1 MTGTRASDLARADS
15 GAPGA
20 TAAADGPGGGR
31 ITRLVERARRRPVVV
46 ATVVLFVLAV
56 PLLLALGALRQ
67 PRWYPI
73 LDLAQTEIRVRDVGT
88 TQSPLIGLPGRI
100 GPFGEQGSHPGPL
113 SFWALAPVYR
123 LFGATSWALRVSS
136 VALNLLAMGACL
148 WIAYRRAGLRLMLG
162 AGVGLAVLARAYG
175 AFTIAEPWNP
185 HLPLFFW
192 MVVLLAVW
200 SVVDDDLPVLPVAVV
215 AASFCG
221 QTHIPY
227 LGLSVALVALAVGV
241 AAVRVYRG
249 PPDREA
255 RRRFTRWVLIAAG
268 VGVVVWLPSVIDH
281 FTANRSNFTV
291 LWEHFSDPPE
301 DPVGIGD
308 GVRLLFVHLN
318 PWTLLFDRVVTDTPQ
333 TTTNGSSLPGVL
345 FLLVWLGSVAA
356 AWRLRLRSL
365 LRLDL
370 VLGVALVLAAIAI
383 SRIFGFV
390 WYYLMLWAWGITALM
405 ILATVWAVGAL
416 VSRRLDEPR
425 RDRAATAVAC
435 TLAALVLVLSAG
447 FSVDAADT
455 ELPTTRLSK
464 TLGAVTEPTADAL
477 GDREPGRDGD
487 YLVTWDDP
495 IAIGSQ
501 GWGLM
506 NELDR
511 RGFQV
516 FVPQHQRGGATRYQV
531 IEPAD
536 ATAEVHLVIGE
547 GIDAWA
553 AKPGVERVAYVEPRS
568 RAERA
573 EYDRLRTRVIV
584 DLEDAGLTEAIPDVD
599 SNLLGAAR
607 QAAGLADTERRIV
620 RMLELGLPTAVFVG
634 PPEA

>member
-1 MTGTRASDLARADS
+1 MTGTRAHDVARADT
-15 GAPGA
+15 GARD
-20 TAAADGPGGGR
+20 TAAPSADGGPAA
-31 ITRLVERARRRPVVV
+31 RLVEAARRRPVLLASVL
-46 ATVVLFVLAV
+46 LFVLAV
-56 PLLLALGALRQ
+56 PLVLALGALRQ

-88 TQSPLIGLPGRI
+88 TRSPLIGLPGRI
-100 GPFGEQGSHPGPL
+100 GPFGRQGSHPGPL
-113 SFWALAPVYR
+113 SFWALAPVYW

-136 VALNLLAMGACL
+136 VALNLVAMAGAI
-148 WIAYRRAGLRLMLG
+148 WIAHRRGGLRLVL
-162 AGVGLAVLARAYG
+162 GVGVVLAVLARAYG

-192 MVVLLAVW
+192 IVLLLAVW
-200 SVVDDDLPVLPVAVV
+200 SVVDDDLPMLPVAVF
-215 AASFCG
+215 AASFCS

-227 LGLSVALVALAVGV
+227 LGPSVALVALAVGV
-241 AAVRVYRG
+241 GAVRVYRG
-249 PPDREA
+249 PPDPTA
-255 RRRFTRWVLIAAG
+255 RRRFVRWVLIAAG
-268 VGVVVWLPSVIDH
+268 VGVVVWLPPVIDH
-281 FTANRSNFTV
+281 LTANRSNFTV

-301 DPVGIGD
+301 DPVGVGD
-308 GVRLLFVHLN
+308 GVRLLLVHLN

-333 TTTNGSSLPGVL
+333 TTTDGSSLPGFG
-345 FLLVWLGSVAA
+345 FLVVWAGGAAA
-356 AWRLRLRSL
+356 AWRLRLRAL

-405 ILATVWAVGAL
+405 ILATLWAAGVL
-416 VSRRLDEPR
+416 VSRRLEQPR
-425 RDRAATAVAC
+425 RDRAATAAAC
-435 TLAALVLVLSAG
+435 TLAAALLALSAG
-447 FSVDAADT
+447 FAVDAADT
-455 ELPTTRLSK
+455 DLPTARLSK
-464 TLGAVTEPTADAL
+464 TLGAVTDPTADAL
-477 GDREPGRDGD
+477 ADREPGRDGD

-511 RGFQV
+511 RGFEV
-516 FVPQHQRGGATRYQV
+516 FVPEHQRGGATRYQV
-531 IEPAD
+531 IDPAD

-573 EYDRLRTRVIV
+573 EYERLRVRVIA
-584 DLEDAGLTEAIPDVD
+584 DLEEAGLADAIPDVD

>member
-1 MTGTRASDLARADS
+1 VLGV
-15 GAPGA
+15 
-20 TAAADGPGGGR
+20 AA
-31 ITRLVERARRRPVVV
+31 V
-46 ATVVLFVLAV
+46 
-56 PLLLALGALRQ
+56 
-67 PRWYPI
+67 
-73 LDLAQTEIRVRDVGT
+73 
-88 TQSPLIGLPGRI
+88 
-100 GPFGEQGSHPGPL
+100 
-113 SFWALAPVYR
+113 
-123 LFGATSWALRVSS
+123 
-136 VALNLLAMGACL
+136 
-148 WIAYRRAGLRLMLG
+148 
-162 AGVGLAVLARAYG
+162 LAVLARAYG

-192 MVVLLAVW
+192 IVLLLAVW
-200 SVVDDDLPVLPVAVV
+200 SVVDDDLVMLPVAVF

-227 LGLSVALVALAVGV
+227 LGPSVALVALAVGIG
-241 AAVRVYRG
+241 AVRVYRG
-249 PPDREA
+249 PPDHDA
-255 RRRFTRWVLIAAG
+255 RRRFLRWCLIAAG
-268 VGVVVWLPSVIDH
+268 VGAVAWLPSVIDQ
-281 FTANRSNFTV
+281 FTATRGNLTV

-301 DPVGIGD
+301 DPVGFGE

-333 TTTNGSSLPGVL
+333 TTTNGSSLPGVA
-345 FLLVWLGSVAA
+345 FLVVWLGSVAA

-370 VLGVALVLAAIAI
+370 LLGVALVLAVVAI

-390 WYYLMLWAWGITALM
+390 WHYLMLWAWGITALM
-405 ILATVWAVGAL
+405 ILATLWSVGAL
-416 VSRRLDEPR
+416 FAERLDRAR
-425 RDRAATAVAC
+425 RGHAATAVAC
-435 TLAALVLVLSAG
+435 TLATLVLVLSAG
-447 FSVDAADT
+447 FAVDAADT
-455 ELPTTRLSK
+455 ELPTARLSQ
-464 TLGAVTEPTADAL
+464 TLGAVTDPTADAL
-477 GDREPGRDGD
+477 GGDEPGRDGR

-516 FVPQHQRGGATRYQV
+516 FVPEHQRGGATRYQV
-531 IEPAD
+531 IQPAD
-536 ATAEVHLVIGE
+536 ATAEVHLVIGQ

-553 AKPGVERVAYVEPRS
+553 ARPGVERVAFVEPRS

-573 EYDRLRTRVIV
+573 EYERLRTRVIA
-584 DLEDAGLTEAIPDVD
+584 DLEEAGLTDAIPDVD

-607 QAAGLADTERRIV
+607 QAAGLPETELRIV